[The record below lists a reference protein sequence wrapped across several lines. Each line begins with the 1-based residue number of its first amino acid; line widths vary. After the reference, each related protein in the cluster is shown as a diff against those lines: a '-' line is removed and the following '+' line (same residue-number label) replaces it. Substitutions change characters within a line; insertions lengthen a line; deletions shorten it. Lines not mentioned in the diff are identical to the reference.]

1 LRLQRFRGF
10 HHQETKRHAALFAIY
25 RMMKT
30 VRQPEPLQVALA
42 RHPVERPA
50 LMHQAIMNQKIEYAV
65 ERHASANPL

>member
-1 LRLQRFRGF
+1 
-10 HHQETKRHAALFAIY
+10 
-25 RMMKT
+25 MMKT

-65 ERHASANPL
+65 ERHACANPL